1 MKKKTESFFQAFGRR
16 FNSFVPVFLLVLL
29 ISNCFAI
36 WYFEKSRLPQVIY
49 SVERVSS
56 SPASSSVVSVTNSS
70 PVVSAPSP
78 VVPDHVPLSST
89 NKLFTVQA
97 FYDYGISWGRR
108 FALLWGRYFYE
119 GDPTSY
125 GEISF
130 IYPERIIL
138 ADGSV
143 IVNTKWNNARSVT
156 APAPVVP
163 VSDQEGGVL

>member
-1 MKKKTESFFQAFGRR
+1 MKKNKDSFFDSFRKK
-16 FNSFVPVFLLVLL
+16 FNSFVPVFILALLV
-29 ISNCFAI
+29 SNCVVI
-36 WYFEKSRLPQVIY
+36 WYFEKSRRPQVIY

-56 SPASSSVVSVTNSS
+56 PASVVAVTNSS
-70 PVVSAPSP
+70 PVVSDSSP
-78 VVPDHVPLSST
+78 VVSDHVPLSST
-89 NKLFTVQA
+89 NKLFTVKA

-143 IVNTKWNNARSVT
+143 IVNTKWNNAGSDTV
-156 APAPVVP
+156 PAPVVP